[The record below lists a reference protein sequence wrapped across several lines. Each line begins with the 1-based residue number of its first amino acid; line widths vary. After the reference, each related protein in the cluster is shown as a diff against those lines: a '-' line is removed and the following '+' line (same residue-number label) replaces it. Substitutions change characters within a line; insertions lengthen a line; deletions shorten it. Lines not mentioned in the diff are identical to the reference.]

1 MLQEVEQLVVP
12 VVGIHRHDGRAE
24 RVEGEEVEEELGAIF
39 EKKGHP
45 MAVTIP
51 GCPIDLSQREAGLEG
66 LLVGELDSVGVVG
79 TPGGGRGAEETG
91 AGVRSGRFGKKTSKT
106 VAVTAGR

>member
-1 MLQEVEQLVVP
+1 MLEKVEQLVVP

-51 GCPIDLSQREAGLEG
+51 GCPIDLAQREAGLEG

-79 TPGGGRGAEETG
+79 TPGGGRGAEKRVLGCG
-91 AGVRSGRFGKKTSKT
+91 AGGLEKTSKT